1 MLYFSI
7 IKGFLT
13 SKLGLYIISIIL
25 ILAGCFLGYKYI
37 FNQGYNKAKEEAS
50 IEYTKQLNEALIIQS
65 TKQQEAIKKAVET
78 ANKDKDIEIKW
89 KEKKVFIDK
98 IVEKTIYKECE
109 MPIEDRKVFTEAWDS
124 IK

>member
-1 MLYFSI
+1 MLYFSL

-13 SKLGLYIISIIL
+13 SKLGLYIISIVL
-25 ILAGCFLGYKYI
+25 ILAGCFFGYKYI

-78 ANKDKDIEIKW
+78 ANKDKDIEVKW